1 MEALFIYLLKSSAL
15 IAVFYLAYHFLV
27 RKETFFN
34 SNRWFLLSGL
44 FTSALLPLFFIKK
57 FVLVERPKISSGDMA
72 AYSQQYA
79 QAPQDIP
86 VVEAF
91 DWMQLFWVS
100 YIIIAGLLAIRIILN
115 FTSLYRMLYQQQVI
129 RKEQFK
135 LVNLN
140 QNIAPFSFFNYIVY
154 NPDLYSDEE
163 LQSILLHEKIHSKE
177 KHSMDIL
184 IAKLFCIAFWFNPF
198 VWLYKKAITQNLEY
212 IADQKAI
219 GQLEDKKS
227 YQRALLKVVS
237 NQSCLPI
244 TNNFYQ
250 SLIKKRIVMLNKN
263 QSHKRNS
270 IKYAIIIPAL
280 ICFIIFFQV
289 QIIAREK
296 LENNAIGRLSNDNHI
311 RLVIDKNTTD
321 AELKEYTAMM
331 KEEGISLKSSKVK
344 RNNAGEIIGI
354 KLDFKDQNGN
364 KGSSHV
370 NGTEPIKPIQ
380 FYKNNSGVGF
390 GSPKQVKVFTHSTNS
405 ENEDAT
411 SITIDDSTDVADS
424 FNFDFN
430 MDFDAPEP
438 PEAPEVPEFPE
449 MPEAPEAPET
459 PQLRK
464 WSNNTNTN
472 VVIKTDGD
480 KKPIVIINGK
490 KITDDKEIE
499 EAMKKYGRGSLAY
512 SSTGSHVY
520 VNGQD
525 VMKIS
530 RDAMANARVQMEKSR
545 SDMSRQRKSMSAD
558 QLRMK
563 VEMEKARNNIRWAD
577 NDLKTDVAKSMEA
590 AKAEMQQA
598 KEEMLKA
605 KAEYEKAK
613 AELKTTK

>member
-1 MEALFIYLLKSSAL
+1 
-15 IAVFYLAYHFLV
+15 
-27 RKETFFN
+27 
-34 SNRWFLLSGL
+34 
-44 FTSALLPLFFIKK
+44 
-57 FVLVERPKISSGDMA
+57 
-72 AYSQQYA
+72 
-79 QAPQDIP
+79 
-86 VVEAF
+86 
-91 DWMQLFWVS
+91 
-100 YIIIAGLLAIRIILN
+100 
-115 FTSLYRMLYQQQVI
+115 
-129 RKEQFK
+129 
-135 LVNLN
+135 
-140 QNIAPFSFFNYIVY
+140 
-154 NPDLYSDEE
+154 
-163 LQSILLHEKIHSKE
+163 
-177 KHSMDIL
+177 
-184 IAKLFCIAFWFNPF
+184 
-198 VWLYKKAITQNLEY
+198 
-212 IADQKAI
+212 
-219 GQLEDKKS
+219 
-227 YQRALLKVVS
+227 
-237 NQSCLPI
+237 
-244 TNNFYQ
+244 
-250 SLIKKRIVMLNKN
+250 MLNKS

-270 IKYAIIIPAL
+270 LKYAIIIPAL

-296 LENNAIGRLSNDNHI
+296 LEKNVIGRLSSNNQI
-311 RLVIDKNTTD
+311 RIAIDKNTTD
-321 AELKEYTAMM
+321 AELKKYTAMM
-331 KEEGISLKSSKVK
+331 QEEGITFKSSKVK
-344 RNNAGEIIGI
+344 RNSAGEIIGI
-354 KLDFKDQNGN
+354 KLDFKDKNGN

-390 GSPKQVKVFTHSTNS
+390 GSPKQVKIFTHSEES
-405 ENEDAT
+405 QNEEST
-411 SITIDDSTDVADS
+411 SITVDDSIDIAEN

-459 PQLRK
+459 PKLRTWK
-464 WSNNTNTN
+464 NNNTN

-480 KKPIVIINGK
+480 KKPMVMINGK
-490 KITDDKEIE
+490 RITDDKEIE
-499 EAMKKYGRGSLAY
+499 EAMKKYGRGSFAY
-512 SSTGSHVY
+512 SSTGNHVY

-563 VEMEKARNNIRWAD
+563 VEMEKARNNIRWAE

-590 AKAEMQQA
+590 AKAEMQKA